1 LVSFG
6 DFRQMKVHRLGIA
19 GRQDQGCA
27 LALLRTDGTEDVGR
41 GGPLITGRTRARTA
55 LRPPSGDLV
64 LLANARLIREP
75 DFYLVAVNRRFA
87 GNFIQARWEVFLK
100 SSIAPCAWL
109 ATQCLIPIACRP
121 PPRRCPL
128 VEATPRC
135 GWQGLNPT
143 LVPPTWHG

>member
-1 LVSFG
+1 
-6 DFRQMKVHRLGIA
+6 MKVHRLRIA
-19 GRQDQGCA
+19 GRQDQGYA

-41 GGPLITGRTRARTA
+41 GGPLITGRTWARTA

-100 SSIAPCAWL
+100 SSIAPSACAWWRGRAESL
-109 ATQCLIPIACRP
+109 R
-121 PPRRCPL
+121 
-128 VEATPRC
+128 
-135 GWQGLNPT
+135 
-143 LVPPTWHG
+143 